1 MKYGKILLLGFLVL
15 SAGALFAQ
23 EEEEISPPTQGETS
37 LPSPEPVTPPSPPP
51 PPVPPVSA
59 PPATASPNVPS
70 QTLPKAGEEVSTVP
84 GAAKEE
90 SEKVSVST
98 EEEKVYLN
106 VQDQDIKEV
115 IKQISKA
122 TSRNFI
128 IDDKVRGKVTII
140 SERMV
145 TKDEAYQMFL
155 SALQVAGFTTVQ
167 GPAGIIKIVPLRDAS
182 KYPIPTHVDT
192 LPYTDS
198 FVTRLIRLENI
209 SASDMADAI
218 KNLISKEGDLFAYP
232 ETNTIVLTDSG
243 TNIDR
248 LMKIIKEL
256 DQEGPQEV
264 VEIIPLHFANAR
276 DVASV
281 VLSLFENQKSG
292 GAPRRGT
299 GTAGQE
305 SQDVSQVSKII
316 ADERSNAI
324 IVLASKRA
332 IDKVR
337 SLINRLDAQLEEG
350 AEGRIH
356 VHYLRYAKAKEVA
369 EVLQSLSSVAKSSTG
384 AKQEGVIV
392 ADLEDFK
399 VAPDEQTN
407 ALLITS
413 NVKTYRSLVDEVI
426 SKLDI
431 PRKQVYL
438 EAVIMEFFL
447 SRGTDYGVKGHG
459 GAALGGVLPF
469 AQDFGSL
476 AGLFSPTGT
485 GGGSG
490 GFFNQ
495 PGLLGGLLSR
505 RTVDIQ
511 MPDSSGAIKTFS
523 IPAFSAFI
531 TALKSFGETNIVSTP
546 NILTLDNEEAS
557 IEITAQE
564 PRPGTQTVTSTNAVQ
579 IAPVEYEEAGK

>member
-1 MKYGKILLLGFLVL
+1 MLK
-15 SAGALFAQ
+15 
-23 EEEEISPPTQGETS
+23 
-37 LPSPEPVTPPSPPP
+37 
-51 PPVPPVSA
+51 
-59 PPATASPNVPS
+59 
-70 QTLPKAGEEVSTVP
+70 
-84 GAAKEE
+84 
-90 SEKVSVST
+90 
-98 EEEKVYLN
+98 
-106 VQDQDIKEV
+106 
-115 IKQISKA
+115 
-122 TSRNFI
+122 
-128 IDDKVRGKVTII
+128 
-140 SERMV
+140 
-145 TKDEAYQMFL
+145 
-155 SALQVAGFTTVQ
+155 
-167 GPAGIIKIVPLRDAS
+167 
-182 KYPIPTHVDT
+182 
-192 LPYTDS
+192 
-198 FVTRLIRLENI
+198 
-209 SASDMADAI
+209 
-218 KNLISKEGDLFAYP
+218 
-232 ETNTIVLTDSG
+232 
-243 TNIDR
+243 
-248 LMKIIKEL
+248 
-256 DQEGPQEV
+256 
-264 VEIIPLHFANAR
+264 
-276 DVASV
+276 
-281 VLSLFENQKSG
+281 NQKSG

-476 AGLFSPTGT
+476 ARLFSPTGT

-546 NILTLDNEEAS
+546 NILTLDNEEAA

-579 IAPVEYEEAGK
+579 IAPVEYEEAGLKLKITPQISGEAEGTSVRLAIENELSTFRKASFAQLNAPAKVKRVVKTTVVTDDGQTVVLGGLMEDKEDIKKDKIPLLGDIPVLGFLFRQTSTSKSKSNLLIFITPHVIRDSGDFMTVLERKVGQRNQFLEENYDKKRRSTIRTVIKGHREDLLDLLQKPPAQSAQAPGLKPATAAPASPAGVASPAATTPKPAPVLPEKGYVRPPVITIPPPGGKPAESDLSY